1 MKKLKPR
8 KLPKVRNYLV
18 PVMWLHCKPG
28 ALTDKKK
35 EAARRACRVKL
46 RPGGDY
52 LPAFF
57 VLGPPELTCGS
68 LRVRVPL
75 LACPA
80 VQGWDIL
87 QPSHNHLLIVKRSDT
102 SSCWNSYSPF

>member
-1 MKKLKPR
+1 MKKVKPR

-18 PVMWLHCKPG
+18 PVMRLHCKPG

-52 LPAFF
+52 LPAFL
-57 VLGPPELTCGS
+57 VYGPQKPHSRTPCGW
-68 LRVRVPL
+68 VPL

-80 VQGWDIL
+80 VQGWDIIR
-87 QPSHNHLLIVKRSDT
+87 PCNNPPFIVRESNT
-102 SSCWNSYSPF
+102 STSPASSTS